1 MKTSSELLNENRAFA
16 EATFEK
22 LNKKTLQMAIRS
34 RNKIVDGVDKNGFHH
49 EVEPTWWT
57 SGFFGGLCYMLYA
70 YTKNEEY
77 LKTGRAQ
84 EKLLDA
90 AFLRDKELHH
100 DVGFQW
106 HILSGASYA
115 LTGDEDSRR
124 RAFYAATTLFSRYV
138 IDGKYIIAWPG
149 KDQKNWTIIDSMM
162 NVPLL
167 YRASELM
174 DDDRFTRVAK
184 AHADTLIRTH
194 LREDGSVAHI
204 VEHDRET
211 GDALCSY
218 AGQGC
223 AVGSSWSRGQSWGLY
238 GFILSYIHTG
248 EKRYLDTARKIADY
262 FLSCVEKDGYLPRVD
277 FRSPEDEP
285 VYYDSTAGACAACG
299 LIEIAKALP
308 EAEGGYYLDGAIKIL
323 RAMEE
328 KFVNY
333 DEKNDHLLD
342 YGTVRYPIKGVYT
355 PEQAKVHVSIIYGDF
370 FFTEAIL
377 KLLEADFLPW

>member
-1 MKTSSELLNENRAFA
+1 MKSYETLLKENRAFA
-16 EATFEK
+16 EGVFEK

-34 RNKIVDGVDKNGFHH
+34 RNKLVDGVDENGMHV
-49 EVEPTWWT
+49 EVIPTWWT
-57 SGFFGGLCYMLYA
+57 TGFFGGMCYMLYA

-84 EKLLDA
+84 EKLMDA
-90 AFLRDKELHH
+90 AFLCENDLHH

-115 LTGDEDSRR
+115 LTGDTDSRR
-124 RAFYAATTLFSRYV
+124 RAFYAATTLYSRFV

-149 KDQKNWTIIDSMM
+149 QAEKNWTIIDSMM

-167 YRASELM
+167 YRTSKLLN
-174 DDDRFTRVAK
+174 DDRFTRVAK

-204 VEHDRET
+204 VEHDRES
-211 GDALCSY
+211 GDAICSY

-223 AVGSSWSRGQSWGLY
+223 AVGSSWSRGQAWGLY

-248 EKRYLDTARKIADY
+248 EKRYLDAARKIADY
-262 FLSCVEKDGYLPRVD
+262 FLSSVEKDGYLPRVD
-277 FRSPEDEP
+277 FRSPEDDP
-285 VYYDSTAGACAACG
+285 IYYDSTAGACAACG
-299 LIEIAKALP
+299 LIELAKALP
-308 EAEGGYYLDGAIKIL
+308 ENEGGFYLDGAIKML

-333 DEKNDHLLD
+333 DENNDHLLD
-342 YGTVRYPIKGVYT
+342 FGTVRYPIKGVYT
-355 PEQAKVHVSIIYGDF
+355 PKDAKVHVSIIYGDF

-377 KLLEADFLPW
+377 KLLGADFLPW